1 MEVFEFWSVQEKI
14 VFEFT
19 EQKQIINKRYC
30 RDGIPDSYRSW
41 WTKQQTRP
49 RTVRGLLLLGHEGHG
64 AVLVFFSPKVSY
76 VHGRKPE
83 VLQRSFVLFF
93 PSNKISLQ
101 ISCCPFRKKTLETPL
116 ELCTGGQLKFLES
129 RFRICLGAVHSQN
142 SHSTLSTQLNSTLF
156 HSILPLVIHSIWK
169 SSTPQISEA

>member
-1 MEVFEFWSVQEKI
+1 M
-14 VFEFT
+14 
-19 EQKQIINKRYC
+19 
-30 RDGIPDSYRSW
+30 
-41 WTKQQTRP
+41 
-49 RTVRGLLLLGHEGHG
+49 RGLLLLGHEGHG

-93 PSNKISLQ
+93 PSNKTSLQ

-129 RFRICLGAVHSQN
+129 QFRGCLGAVHSQN
-142 SHSTLSTQLNSTLF
+142 SHSTLSTLFYSIPLHSTICNLF
-156 HSILPLVIHSIWK
+156 YLGELHSTNLRDLV
-169 SSTPQISEA
+169 SSVPPAQCTSSGPARPI